1 MIKALKRAEEVLEKY
16 RISSA
21 PIDLIKIIKG
31 ECINLKEWHFEGRVK
46 EVYLGDFIGLKKGL
60 SISERRE
67 LIAHALGHHFFKT
80 VWGGLTITFSPPLI
94 IDLSKNMSEKRN
106 ILPHF
111 SWCQEKCCG
120 KLKVCK

>member
-1 MIKALKRAEEVLEKY
+1 MEKY
-16 RISSA
+16 QISSA

-94 IDLSKNMSEKRN
+94 IDLLKNTSEKRN

-111 SWCQEKCCG
+111 SWCQEKYYR